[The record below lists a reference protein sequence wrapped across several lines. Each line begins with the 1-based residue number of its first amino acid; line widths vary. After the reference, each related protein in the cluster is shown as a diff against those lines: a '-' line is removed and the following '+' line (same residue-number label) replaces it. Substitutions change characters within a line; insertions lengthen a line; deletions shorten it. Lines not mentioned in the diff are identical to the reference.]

1 MATRFWH
8 GTAIKR
14 HFSSWSRPR
23 PITRERSHSHLHT
36 HSHGMDAWIEG
47 EARHSDYPDVS
58 TYDRPATTRMTT
70 ANLGLSIVLLVSALV
85 VVGVVLWTVF
95 R

>member
-1 MATRFWH
+1 
-8 GTAIKR
+8 
-14 HFSSWSRPR
+14 
-23 PITRERSHSHLHT
+23 
-36 HSHGMDAWIEG
+36 MDPWVAR

-70 ANLGLSIVLLVSALV
+70 ANLGLSIVVLVGALIFF
-85 VVGVVLWTVF
+85 GVVMWAVF